1 MTEALIQV
9 LTSIIIPK
17 YNSLLDV
24 RVRPLDSVSDW
35 FVVIYFYEQPFNDEF
50 TNEIRE
56 ETQTWIKMLGI
67 TWGNAIIRF
76 VELH

>member
-56 ETQTWIKMLGI
+56 ETQTLIKMLGI